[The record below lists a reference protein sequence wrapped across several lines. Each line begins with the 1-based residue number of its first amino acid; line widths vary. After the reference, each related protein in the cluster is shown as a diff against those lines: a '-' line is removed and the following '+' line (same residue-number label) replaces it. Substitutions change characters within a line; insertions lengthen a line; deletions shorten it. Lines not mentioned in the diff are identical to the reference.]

1 MALCLSK
8 RFVFPAPQPV
18 CIATRWHSTSPY
30 GRSHIQKK
38 HPRSLP
44 APVVPHF
51 IQHVT
56 RADGSTFTHWTTS
69 PRSKIVLTRDT
80 TNHPLWNATERVS
93 GASSGNNQDEEEEG
107 TGRMGRWKKR
117 FGDEVSSEEW
127 LEFQEG
133 VEGEKEPAA
142 DQGETD
148 PGTKADKKEVRRR
161 VHFVGG
167 FRLNHV

>member
-1 MALCLSK
+1 I
-8 RFVFPAPQPV
+8 F
-18 CIATRWHSTSPY
+18 TRWHSTSPY
-30 GRSHIQKK
+30 GQSHIRKS

-51 IQHVT
+51 LQHVT

-93 GASSGNNQDEEEEG
+93 GASSENNQDEEDEG

-117 FGDEVSSEEW
+117 FGEDIAAEQW
-127 LEFQEG
+127 LELQE
-133 VEGEKEPAA
+133 
-142 DQGETD
+142 
-148 PGTKADKKEVRRR
+148 
-161 VHFVGG
+161 
-167 FRLNHV
+167 

>member
-1 MALCLSK
+1 MASNMAFCLSK
-8 RFVFPAPQPV
+8 RVVYPTPQPIFTV
-18 CIATRWHSTSPY
+18 TRWHSTSPY

-38 HPRSLP
+38 HSRSLP

-51 IQHVT
+51 LQHVT

-93 GASSGNNQDEEEEG
+93 GASSENNQDEEEEG

-117 FGDEVSSEEW
+117 FGEDIAADEW
-127 LEFQEG
+127 LELQEG
-133 VEGEKEPAA
+133 VEGDKEPPAPK
-142 DQGETD
+142 EK
-148 PGTKADKKEVRRR
+148 PKPVKANQPAKKK
-161 VHFVGG
+161 
-167 FRLNHV
+167 

>member
-8 RFVFPAPQPV
+8 RFL
-18 CIATRWHSTSPY
+18 CATPESIYTCARSHSTSPY

-51 IQHVT
+51 LQHVT

-69 PRSKIVLTRDT
+69 PRSKIILTRDT

-93 GASSGNNQDEEEEG
+93 GASSENSQDEEEEG
-107 TGRMGRWKKR
+107 TGRMTRFKKR
-117 FGDEVSSEEW
+117 FGQEIAADQW
-127 LEFQEG
+127 LELQAG
-133 VEGEKEPAA
+133 VEGEQEPAMA
-142 DQGETD
+142 KER
-148 PGTKADKKEVRRR
+148 PTKGAGAKKK
-161 VHFVGG
+161 
-167 FRLNHV
+167 